1 MASTKDCG
9 ALCCHNHNLRQVN
22 SQKNFALEN
31 LSISWDEIPFFF
43 AEKEIVK
50 RPNQKKSVTKK
61 IFFSLFFL
69 QLGLDEDN
77 PQDFMSDEELDSS
90 DEEYSSD
97 SYEEDEDVHGGRKVM
112 AVPLAPIPMNS
123 RPIVTCCPRMS
134 AAMTTC
140 KLDKDLP
147 RMPCGHFG
155 VPTRDVAIQGT
166 VSK

>member
-1 MASTKDCG
+1 M
-9 ALCCHNHNLRQVN
+9 LQN
-22 SQKNFALEN
+22 
-31 LSISWDEIPFFF
+31 
-43 AEKEIVK
+43 
-50 RPNQKKSVTKK
+50 VTKE
-61 IFFSLFFL
+61 FVPLFFL

-77 PQDFMSDEELDSS
+77 PQDFMSDEEVDSS

-112 AVPLAPIPMNS
+112 AVPLAPISMNS

-166 VSK
+166 FSK